1 MRTRLSDKFTHGRVK
16 TRKQHKYSL
25 KKDKH
30 SLFVGGLPGVE
41 YTEYSFTMKKGDK
54 LFVYTDGI
62 PEATNKKKEFFGM
75 DRLLATLNKAPS
87 ADPRET
93 IENMKNGLKRFVGTA
108 EQFDDITMLC
118 FEYKG

>member
-1 MRTRLSDKFTHGRVK
+1 M
-16 TRKQHKYSL
+16 
-25 KKDKH
+25 
-30 SLFVGGLPGVE
+30 GGLPGVE
-41 YTEYSFTMKKGDK
+41 YSEYSFTMKKGDK

-93 IENMKNGLKRFVGTA
+93 IENMKNGLKRFVETA
-108 EQFDDITMLC
+108 EQFDDKTMMC